1 MIGQSLYY
9 LNNKKY
15 ITNTMNIETVVTE
28 LNTYYHTQ
36 NPRNIVVV
44 HPDRNEEE
52 AGQVV
57 EGQII
62 QLAEGV
68 RTGAGDLM
76 TFENFDDVATAD
88 YIQNSD
94 KRIIAFYDETDM
106 LNVYCRYISGLLTA
120 SGFYADADPA
130 VDINEITCNFI
141 ESVVNSD
148 TVITMMSES
157 VIMDDANAV
166 CAAILA
172 NAETPPFTIVYQNG
186 KNFSYDLLF
195 YLNENYPCDGV
206 KNLIVEKFTIHSSVM
221 AQDVMEHFT
230 SRRHYTAYLFSVI
243 DYMNANATDANNWAT
258 NKKEFFQ
265 DVYVNAA
272 NAGNYQLAFYKL
284 KELWDKIKD
293 DAAFIQV
300 HQDKVANSA
309 DGWEYWDLY
318 TEINN
323 VFPIVQKVLERNFSA
338 ETITE
343 DLRLINTDV
352 QFFTKR
358 QNRIPY
364 LIHKYPLI

>member
-15 ITNTMNIETVVTE
+15 ITNTQNIETIVGE
-28 LNTYYHTQ
+28 LNSFYHTQ
-36 NPRNIVVV
+36 TPRPIVVV
-44 HPDRNEEE
+44 HPNRQEGAQLIE
-52 AGQVV
+52 AQILQV
-57 EGQII
+57 
-62 QLAEGV
+62 AESA
-68 RTGAGDLM
+68 RTGVSELIS
-76 TFENFDDVATAD
+76 FEYFNDIANST

-106 LNVYCRYISGLLTA
+106 LHCYCRYISGLLQA

-130 VDINEITCNFI
+130 VDIDVITCNFI
-141 ESVVNSD
+141 TAVIETDSIITLMSD
-148 TVITMMSES
+148 SE
-157 VIMDDANAV
+157 VMQNAGTT
-166 CAAILA
+166 CAATLA
-172 NAETPPFTIVYQNG
+172 NAETPRFELVYQNG

-195 YLNENYPCDGV
+195 YLNDNYPCTGV
-206 KNLIVEKFTIHSSVM
+206 SNLLVEKFTIHSSVM

-230 SRRHYTAYLFSVI
+230 SRRHYSAYIMSVI
-243 DYMNANATDANNWAT
+243 DYMNANATEANGWAT
-258 NKKEFFQ
+258 DKKEFFR

-284 KELWDKIKD
+284 KELWDKVKD
-293 DAAFIQV
+293 NAAFIQV
-300 HQDKVANSA
+300 HTDKASQP
-309 DGWEYWDLY
+309 DGWEYMDLY

-323 VFPIVQKVLERNFSA
+323 VFPIVQKVLERNFSS
-338 ETITE
+338 ETITD

-352 QFFTKR
+352 QFFSKR

>member
-15 ITNTMNIETVVTE
+15 ITNTTNIETIVGE
-28 LNTYYHTQ
+28 LNSFYHTAD
-36 NPRNIVVV
+36 PRNIVVV
-44 HPDRNEEE
+44 HPSFTGDE

-57 EGQII
+57 EAQII
-62 QLAEGV
+62 QLAESV

-76 TFENFDDVATAD
+76 TFENFEDIGNST

-94 KRIIAFYDETDM
+94 KRIIAFYNETDM

-141 ESVVNSD
+141 QAVIETDSIITLMAESD
-148 TVITMMSES
+148 VI
-157 VIMDDANAV
+157 ANARTT

-172 NAETPPFTIVYQNG
+172 DAETPPFTIVYQNG

-195 YLNENYPCDGV
+195 YLNDNYPCAGV
-206 KNLIVEKFTIHSSVM
+206 ANLLVEKFTIHSSVM

-230 SRRHYTAYLFSVI
+230 SRRHYSAYIMSVI
-243 DYMNANATDANNWAT
+243 DYMNANATDANGWAT
-258 NKKEFFQ
+258 NKKEFFR

-284 KELWDKIKD
+284 KELWDKVKD

-300 HQDKVANSA
+300 HTDKASEP
-309 DGWEYWDLY
+309 DGWEYMDIY

-323 VFPIVQKVLERNFSA
+323 VFPIVQKVLERNFST
-338 ETITE
+338 ETITD

-352 QFFTKR
+352 QFFSKR

>member
-15 ITNTMNIETVVTE
+15 ITNTTNIETVVTE

-44 HPDRNEEE
+44 HPNKDD
-52 AGQVV
+52 AQLVTA
-57 EGQII
+57 QILA
-62 QLAEGV
+62 LAEGV
-68 RTGAGDLM
+68 RTGASELM
-76 TFENFDDVATAD
+76 SFHFFNDIANSE

-94 KRIIAFYDETDM
+94 KVIIAFTDEEDM
-106 LNVYCRYISGLLTA
+106 LNAYCRYISGLLHA
-120 SGFYADADPA
+120 SGFYADSGH
-130 VDINEITCNFI
+130 DIDEITCNFI
-141 ESVVNSD
+141 QAVVNSD
-148 TVITMMSES
+148 SVITLMSES
-157 VIMDDANAV
+157 LIMNNAAQV
-166 CAAILA
+166 CRDVLA
-172 NAETPPFTIVYQNG
+172 NPETPRFDLVYQNG

-195 YLNENYPCDGV
+195 YLNENYPCAGV

-230 SRRHYTAYLFSVI
+230 SRRHYTAYLLSVI
-243 DYMNANATDANNWAT
+243 DYMNAHATPENGWATD
-258 NKKEFFQ
+258 KQEFFR
-265 DVYVNAA
+265 DVYINAA
-272 NAGNYQLAFYKL
+272 NASNYQLAFYKL
-284 KELWDKIKD
+284 KDLWDKIKD
-293 DAAFIQV
+293 DPGFKQV
-300 HQDKVANSA
+300 HDDKVANSP
-309 DGWEYWDLY
+309 DGWEYLDLY